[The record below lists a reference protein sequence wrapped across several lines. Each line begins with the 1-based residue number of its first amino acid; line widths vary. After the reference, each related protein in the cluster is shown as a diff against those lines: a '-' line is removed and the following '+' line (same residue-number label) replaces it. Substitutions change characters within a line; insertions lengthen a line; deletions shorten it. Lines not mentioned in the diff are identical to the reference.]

1 MYQLFNTKVN
11 ESHGEYATLDEAKG
25 AVSFDGLRDWEISD
39 VDTGEVVASGK
50 SPRLYWV
57 GLYLEDRAYGGPEEG
72 GWWYECGEL
81 VTDADIYTVLGLF
94 PTCHTDEDAAYAASV
109 AMNDAC
115 QELNKDR
122 REISSVLSD
131 GRYSASVHE
140 DVLPPHFPA
149 TRPHYE

>member
-1 MYQLFNTKVN
+1 MFEVIDTKQN
-11 ESHGEYATLDEAKG
+11 YSHGSFDTLAEAQG
-25 AVSFDGLRDWEISD
+25 AVSFDGLRDWEIFS
-39 VDTGEVVASGK
+39 DTGEVVASGK

-72 GWWYECGEL
+72 GWWYSCGEL

-94 PTCHTDEDAAYAASV
+94 PTCHTDEDTAYAASV

-122 REISSVLSD
+122 RDINSVLSD
-131 GRYSASVHE
+131 GRYSASVYE